1 MRALKAEQKFF
12 FAQDIIPKRKNQV
25 PSSSTQQPSP
35 AAKDP
40 APDGVKS
47 SKDVEEREE
56 HDVLARIDASD
67 EGSGEKEDLKESEV
81 RWADRLRGTL
91 KRGRFD
97 FG

>member
-1 MRALKAEQKFF
+1 MLLKLNRKYFF
-12 FAQDIIPKRKNQV
+12 FVQDIIPKRKNQA

-35 AAKDP
+35 AAKDQT
-40 APDGVKS
+40 PDGVKS
-47 SKDVEEREE
+47 NKDVQEREE

-81 RWADRLRGTL
+81 RWADPLRGTL
-91 KRGRFD
+91 KRGILD